1 MMRIAALEHTGSWT
15 ATAIVVHHH
24 RILLGSIEMRWQIVT
39 AAKSVATGIHEVPS
53 LALALLDVFQQA
65 GTEIIYEQRL
75 LRLGAHLV
83 ESVGI
88 GCALSRECHF
98 RSSRCDGEA
107 LDVLLRSLEQS
118 KLTRLR
124 VQLEEMHAVFILGCE
139 VNVAIRLT
147 PIHALHVRIEI
158 LGHRANLLIR
168 QIHQIELGVNHARNL
183 SLLHILSNSIE
194 SLRRT
199 SNENTLAVWRELG
212 TAQELTLLYQRLNTH
227 IVQIETIERVES
239 SRTLGKALLAL
250 ADEQIAGIC
259 GNIVEINIMVAE
271 GKRLEN
277 A

>member
-1 MMRIAALEHTGSWT
+1 
-15 ATAIVVHHH
+15 
-24 RILLGSIEMRWQIVT
+24 
-39 AAKSVATGIHEVPS
+39 
-53 LALALLDVFQQA
+53 
-65 GTEIIYEQRL
+65 
-75 LRLGAHLV
+75 
-83 ESVGI
+83 
-88 GCALSRECHF
+88 
-98 RSSRCDGEA
+98 
-107 LDVLLRSLEQS
+107 
-118 KLTRLR
+118 
-124 VQLEEMHAVFILGCE
+124 MHAVFILGCE
-139 VNVAIRLT
+139 VDIAIRLA

-168 QIHQIELGVNHARNL
+168 QVHQIELGVNHARSL

-199 SNENTLAVWRELG
+199 GNENTPAVWRELG
-212 TAQELTLLYQRLNTH
+212 TVQELTLLYQRLNAH
-227 IVQIETIERVES
+227 IVQIETIEGVES

>member
-1 MMRIAALEHTGSWT
+1 
-15 ATAIVVHHH
+15 
-24 RILLGSIEMRWQIVT
+24 
-39 AAKSVATGIHEVPS
+39 
-53 LALALLDVFQQA
+53 
-65 GTEIIYEQRL
+65 
-75 LRLGAHLV
+75 
-83 ESVGI
+83 
-88 GCALSRECHF
+88 
-98 RSSRCDGEA
+98 
-107 LDVLLRSLEQS
+107 
-118 KLTRLR
+118 
-124 VQLEEMHAVFILGCE
+124 MHAVFILGCK
-139 VNVAIRLT
+139 VNIAIHLA

-168 QIHQIELGVNHARNL
+168 QVHQIELGVNHARSL

-199 SNENTLAVWRELG
+199 GNENTPAVWRELG
-212 TAQELTLLYQRLNTH
+212 TVQELTLLYQRLNAH
-227 IVQIETIERVES
+227 IVQIETIEGVES